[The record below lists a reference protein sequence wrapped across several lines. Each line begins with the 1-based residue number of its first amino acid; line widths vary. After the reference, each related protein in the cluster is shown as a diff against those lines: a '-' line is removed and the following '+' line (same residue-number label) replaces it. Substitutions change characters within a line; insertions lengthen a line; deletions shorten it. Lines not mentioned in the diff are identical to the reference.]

1 MTGFNLDS
9 NGDDMPHRPASY
21 RGTFTPITMEKDVW
35 TCKETL
41 DMGDDFGSYDKPTP
55 LERTDNPM
63 MAETPKLNFPDDP
76 SRQEQS
82 DKFFKVK
89 RGSLFLHIQAFLH
102 FSPTQLNW
110 KSQSIFEGFLN
121 FGLSFYLEFSF
132 TRLNCSYR
140 RYCFL
145 IVF

>member
-55 LERTDNPM
+55 LERADNPM
-63 MAETPKLNFPDDP
+63 MAETPKFNFPNDP

-89 RGSLFLHIQAFLH
+89 RGKLKSTLLFSG
-102 FSPTQLNW
+102 FSAPFAN
-110 KSQSIFEGFLN
+110 
-121 FGLSFYLEFSF
+121 
-132 TRLNCSYR
+132 
-140 RYCFL
+140 
-145 IVF
+145 

>member
-1 MTGFNLDS
+1 MGLIHKTLTGFRLDP
-9 NGDDMPHRPASY
+9 NDDDMPHRPASY

-63 MAETPKLNFPDDP
+63 MAETPKFNFPDDP

-89 RGSLFLHIQAFLH
+89 RGKLKSILHFFLAFLH
-102 FSPTQLNW
+102 F
-110 KSQSIFEGFLN
+110 
-121 FGLSFYLEFSF
+121 
-132 TRLNCSYR
+132 R
-140 RYCFL
+140 
-145 IVF
+145 